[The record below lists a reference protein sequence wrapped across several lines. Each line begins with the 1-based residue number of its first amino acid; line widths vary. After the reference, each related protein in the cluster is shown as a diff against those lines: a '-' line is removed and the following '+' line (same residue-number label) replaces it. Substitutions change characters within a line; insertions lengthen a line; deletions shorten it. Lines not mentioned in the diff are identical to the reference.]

1 MVFSHV
7 ATASTWLA
15 GIRHFPED
23 GGVGNTE
30 HHREGVK
37 GAAAAVSS
45 KGPLGCRASGGTGYF
60 QPPGLGTYRQNIIC
74 NLPQLRRQKN
84 VSRSLNWAL
93 GFMQLAICSLVKHSL
108 RLFLEY
114 LGFP

>member
-7 ATASTWLA
+7 ASASTWLA

-30 HHREGVK
+30 HHREGAK

-45 KGPLGCRASGGTGYF
+45 KGSSGCRASGGTGYF
-60 QPPGLGTYRQNIIC
+60 QPPGLGMDRQNIIC
-74 NLPQLRRQKN
+74 NLPQLRRQEN
-84 VSRSLNWAL
+84 VSAPLIGHWGL
-93 GFMQLAICSLVKHSL
+93 CSWPFVHLSNIHYVYS
-108 RLFLEY
+108 
-114 LGFP
+114 